1 MSSADFAAAH
11 HRLTAR
17 RALSRKLS
25 PPRPSHPLLSLWTTL
40 SSREGTHPSFR
51 VGQLDAELLDAE
63 LLSLLK
69 DQVASGLKH
78 FGQNISDTWGSEI
91 LLALRLV
98 LFKLSVWNNNASYG
112 AHLQGLRYSDGRRG
126 AGDGAVPSGGQKV
139 LYGVLSVGGR
149 YAWEKWGGY
158 LLRAEEDFSG
168 SSSQGIK
175 TAARWTERLES
186 THAVLSLASFL
197 TFLLNGRYRTLTDR
211 ILRLRLTPT
220 THTTSREVSFEYLN
234 RQLVWHAFTEFL
246 LFLLPLVGI
255 SRWRKILT
263 RTWRTAVSA
272 FGSLIGRKP
281 SSSDDTDTQPKG
293 ELASLPDRT
302 CAICYRDQN
311 PVATT
316 EQDIL
321 SQSAGGGVIGS
332 AATDITNAYEAL
344 PCGCVYCFSCIAQRI
359 ASEEGEGWPCLRC
372 GEVIREC
379 RPWDGDVLVERR
391 GGEQEQGQGQGQ
403 ESAHG
408 KSVGFAAVGVE
419 GGAEVGDG
427 LREVEPRAEDE
438 EQDEEDEVEE
448 EEEIIEREV
457 DWRDTLDESAEWAR
471 ASEERSEDSQ
481 SEEYEE
487 DEREEGDELEY
498 DQ

>member
-25 PPRPSHPLLSLWTTL
+25 PHALLTPSS
-40 SSREGTHPSFR
+40 
-51 VGQLDAELLDAE
+51 
-63 LLSLLK
+63 
-69 DQVASGLKH
+69 
-78 FGQNISDTWGSEI
+78 
-91 LLALRLV
+91 
-98 LFKLSVWNNNASYG
+98 
-112 AHLQGLRYSDGRRG
+112 
-126 AGDGAVPSGGQKV
+126 PSGPPSPPAK
-139 LYGVLSVGGR
+139 
-149 YAWEKWGGY
+149 
-158 LLRAEEDFSG
+158 
-168 SSSQGIK
+168 GIK

-332 AATDITNAYEAL
+332 AATDITNA
-344 PCGCVYCFSCIAQRI
+344 
-359 ASEEGEGWPCLRC
+359 
-372 GEVIREC
+372 
-379 RPWDGDVLVERR
+379 PWDGDVLVERR
-391 GGEQEQGQGQGQ
+391 GGEQEQGQGQ
-403 ESAHG
+403 ESVHG